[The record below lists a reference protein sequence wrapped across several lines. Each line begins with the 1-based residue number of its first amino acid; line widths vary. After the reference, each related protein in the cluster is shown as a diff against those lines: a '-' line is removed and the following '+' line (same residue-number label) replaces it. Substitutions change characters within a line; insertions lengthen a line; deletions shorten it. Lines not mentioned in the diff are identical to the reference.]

1 MKGNN
6 ECRMIADL
14 HGLSMWVIAVL
25 VFCVAPPVIF
35 IDGFESVRAFTEDRG
50 SVIFLSI
57 IEGVTIPMFSF
68 VLPRFFVMV
77 TIDEIGVR
85 YKVLFHK
92 SVELKWDELY
102 GAYPATYPFRGEF
115 PPYFVF
121 TKKPL
126 SRNDLKNINQ
136 IQTDKNFLKIR
147 VTKRNYKKLRDAL
160 PVEYRHVLVKAY
172 QYRFV
177 RR

>member
-1 MKGNN
+1 
-6 ECRMIADL
+6 MIPL
-14 HGLSMWVIAVL
+14 YL
-25 VFCVAPPVIF
+25 F
-35 IDGFESVRAFTEDRG
+35 I
-50 SVIFLSI
+50 
-57 IEGVTIPMFSF
+57 
-68 VLPRFFVMV
+68 LPRFLVFV
-77 TIDEIGVR
+77 TIDETGIR
-85 YKVLFHK
+85 HKALFHK

-102 GAYPATYPFRGEF
+102 GAYPATYPLRGEF

-147 VTKRNYKKLRDAL
+147 VTKRNYKKLRDTL